1 MMRIAD
7 CPGMLLADAGHLAS
21 MILLG
26 TDIFWPG
33 AAWANPLV
41 GGSVP
46 FVYAGAT
53 MRIWFLLSQ

>member
-1 MMRIAD
+1 
-7 CPGMLLADAGHLAS
+7 MLLADAGHLAS
-21 MILLG
+21 MLPLG

-33 AAWANPLV
+33 AAWANPLI

-53 MRIWFLLSQ
+53 MRIWFLLTQ